1 MICFNISS
9 ITTERSVHLNL
20 SYAKSCIEKH
30 GRLNEVLFR
39 FSGGTVLGQFARQL
53 ASRGFDCRVQVIGE
67 LWIFKAIIDSVF
79 LVIFKSIFS
88 SRPVVCYRFLM
99 NFSLVMSKMLNKLNI
114 LVYNSFI
121 HPDPNP
127 NPISN
132 KRLTE
137 VLYPQS

>member
-1 MICFNISS
+1 M
-9 ITTERSVHLNL
+9 
-20 SYAKSCIEKH
+20 
-30 GRLNEVLFR
+30 NEVLFK
-39 FSGGTVLGQFARQL
+39 FSGGTVLGQSARQL
-53 ASRGFDCRVQVIGE
+53 ASHGFECRVQGMGE
-67 LWIFKAIIDSVF
+67 LWIFKVIIDPVL
-79 LVIFKSIFS
+79 LVIFDSIFS
-88 SRPVVCYRFLM
+88 SRPVVCNRFLM